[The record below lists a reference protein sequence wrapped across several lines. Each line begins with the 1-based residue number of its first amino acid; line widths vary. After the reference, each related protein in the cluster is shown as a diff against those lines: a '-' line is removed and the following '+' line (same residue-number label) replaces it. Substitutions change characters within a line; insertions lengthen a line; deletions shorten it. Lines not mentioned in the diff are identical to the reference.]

1 MSNPQFKKVIEKNPE
16 MAQIFNDPEYL
27 KQVIILFDIFSLKF
41 NIYHFICL
49 IIYI

>member
-27 KQVIILFDIFSLKF
+27 KQVNFELMIFPLY
-41 NIYHFICL
+41 NIFL
-49 IIYI
+49 L

>member
-27 KQVIILFDIFSLKF
+27 KQVYFIVFKSII
-41 NIYHFICL
+41 ICVK
-49 IIYI
+49 YYY

>member
-27 KQVIILFDIFSLKF
+27 KQVIVFLDLLYFKF
-41 NIYHFICL
+41 VA
-49 IIYI
+49 

>member
-27 KQVIILFDIFSLKF
+27 KQVNL
-41 NIYHFICL
+41 
-49 IIYI
+49 